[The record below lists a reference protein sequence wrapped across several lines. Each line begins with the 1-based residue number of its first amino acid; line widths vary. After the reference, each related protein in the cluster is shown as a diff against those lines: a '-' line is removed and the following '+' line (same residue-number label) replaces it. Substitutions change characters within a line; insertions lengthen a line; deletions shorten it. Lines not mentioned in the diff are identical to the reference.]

1 MLHLKTFKKQ
11 FMNRFD
17 FESYRSLGKS
27 KRMLIRF
34 IIYGL
39 VILFLVY
46 LIQQKYNQTAKNKE
60 IDSIDRFEVE
70 VENG

>member
-1 MLHLKTFKKQ
+1 
-11 FMNRFD
+11 MNRFD

-46 LIQQKYNQTAKNKE
+46 LIQQKYYQTAKNKE

>member
-1 MLHLKTFKKQ
+1 
-11 FMNRFD
+11 MNRFD